1 MSSFSDF
8 LLNALSGTLT
18 TLGESKLEEVLQQ
31 LHDKNRLEYEAA
43 IKGGN
48 ALVIALL
55 PCVVKTG
62 TKIDDAIVN
71 ALADAIKISALANNV
86 IL

>member
-1 MSSFSDF
+1 MSAFTEF
-8 LLNALSGTLT
+8 LLSTLSGALT
-18 TLGESKLEEVLQQ
+18 TVGESKLEEVLQQ
-31 LHDKNRLEYEAA
+31 LHDKDPIQYEAA

-55 PCVVKTG
+55 PCVAKTG

-71 ALADAIKISALANNV
+71 ALADAIKVSASANNI